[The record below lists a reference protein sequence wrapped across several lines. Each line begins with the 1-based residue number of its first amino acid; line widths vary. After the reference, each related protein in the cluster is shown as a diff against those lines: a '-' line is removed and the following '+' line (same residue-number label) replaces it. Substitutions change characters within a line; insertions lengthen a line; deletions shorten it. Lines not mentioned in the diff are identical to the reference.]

1 MTPLH
6 PTSLYAVELPEGKID
21 ITLRK
26 ESVSWLSII
35 AWENIDG
42 KRIAESSQ
50 IGLPEGDWIFHF
62 TTATATEQDWDAVLP
77 KESDPLTGDEYL
89 DFITGK
95 YIHHLSY
102 KSGYSLLA
110 ANGLEVEKNYAIL
123 TLKNK

>member
-6 PTSLYAVELPEGKID
+6 PTSLHAVELPEGAEKIY
-21 ITLRK
+21 IT
-26 ESVSWLSII
+26 SGGMS
-35 AWENIDG
+35 G
-42 KRIAESSQ
+42 KAIFFYIGNRRNYY
-50 IGLPEGDWIFHF
+50 GLPPGNWQILF